1 MDKFNR
7 QMPLSKLIFAK
18 ELYLTAIN
26 VRTKG
31 GRNASADIKA
41 HNPKKEYVYTE
52 QSNTIFYYN
61 DYRVLLLLDF
71 SQSTTAVY
79 PTLSYSYMLKMQRS
93 IEAVLNNLLFELP
106 NKLMKEKK
114 SNSNEVAPKGPFG

>member
-1 MDKFNR
+1 M
-7 QMPLSKLIFAK
+7 
-18 ELYLTAIN
+18 Y
-26 VRTKG
+26 
-31 GRNASADIKA
+31 
-41 HNPKKEYVYTE
+41 NPKKDYVYTE

-79 PTLSYSYMLKMQRS
+79 PTLSSSYVLKMQRS
-93 IEAVLNNLLFELP
+93 IEAVINNLLFELP

>member
-1 MDKFNR
+1 
-7 QMPLSKLIFAK
+7 MPLSKLISAK

-31 GRNASADIKA
+31 AKNDTEDPKA
-41 HNPKKEYVYTE
+41 HFPKKEYVYTE
-52 QSNTIFYYN
+52 QSNSIFYYN

-79 PTLSYSYMLKMQRS
+79 PTLSNSYMLKMQRS
-93 IEAVLNNLLFELP
+93 IEAVLNNLIFELP
-106 NKLMKEKK
+106 NKLRKEKK
-114 SNSNEVAPKGPFG
+114 QSTHEATPKG

>member
-7 QMPLSKLIFAK
+7 QMPLSKLIGAK

-31 GRNASADIKA
+31 AKNDTDDLKA
-41 HNPKKEYVYTE
+41 HFPKKEYVYTE
-52 QSNTIFYYN
+52 LSNSIFYYN

-71 SQSTTAVY
+71 SQSTTAVF
-79 PTLSYSYMLKMQRS
+79 PTLRSSYMLKMQRS
-93 IEAVLNNLLFELP
+93 IEAVLNNLIFELP
-106 NKLMKEKK
+106 NKLRKEEKQ
-114 SNSNEVAPKGPFG
+114 NSHETTPKG